1 MIITKQGNIISDK
14 NCTEVCL
21 TEICYKNL
29 KCYFQGV
36 VFCRGLKAGEE
47 SVKAIIDDFIKFKNI
62 LFSEIYGA
70 FIMIIKDLNSE
81 QIILFSDNSNMR
93 SLYIGNK
100 GVSNDFLEL
109 VKYQENVSFDKKRI
123 SEFLSLGTVYFRKTI
138 VKEIYMSDSQ
148 KYYLIHNNKISEF
161 SKNIG
166 NIDEISNID
175 HIDKFFEDIAYAIKD
190 RNITLDLTGGYD
202 SRMVYAELKN
212 HIPNINIFISGPDS
226 ASDVIVAKKIAKK
239 ENKQIDRYIPGKPKI
254 TEDYLYQLFR
264 YNQTFL
270 SFNSS
275 IRMEGF
281 TRYRKQKGYN
291 IRVTGDGG
299 VLHKDWWWIQDFP
312 FYNKKKV
319 DLNRFYR
326 QRIYLIEINAELFTE
341 EIKKY
346 FETMEEYFINNISRY
361 KKETNTQ
368 TYDMLY
374 YNVSGSKLS
383 KGYNIS
389 SNILDCY
396 APLWEIDLVRY
407 SYRLPRKKRFYYNF
421 IREVTTR
428 NAPEIAKVRTVYGLN
443 ASSKKSDK
451 IIDTV
456 YFIKEYFTKV
466 MRLFRRKFLN
476 KNVASDVDIWSPYE
490 EIKSLEVFDD
500 AVQYFK
506 DQNVLNNNI
515 KKENI
520 PDLICD
526 RLLLIYMINKYC
538 GGKVDFSD

>member
-190 RNITLDLTGGYD
+190 RN
-202 SRMVYAELKN
+202 
-212 HIPNINIFISGPDS
+212 
-226 ASDVIVAKKIAKK
+226 
-239 ENKQIDRYIPGKPKI
+239 
-254 TEDYLYQLFR
+254 
-264 YNQTFL
+264 
-270 SFNSS
+270 
-275 IRMEGF
+275 
-281 TRYRKQKGYN
+281 
-291 IRVTGDGG
+291 
-299 VLHKDWWWIQDFP
+299 
-312 FYNKKKV
+312 
-319 DLNRFYR
+319 
-326 QRIYLIEINAELFTE
+326 
-341 EIKKY
+341 
-346 FETMEEYFINNISRY
+346 
-361 KKETNTQ
+361 
-368 TYDMLY
+368 
-374 YNVSGSKLS
+374 
-383 KGYNIS
+383 
-389 SNILDCY
+389 
-396 APLWEIDLVRY
+396 
-407 SYRLPRKKRFYYNF
+407 KR
-421 IREVTTR
+421 
-428 NAPEIAKVRTVYGLN
+428 
-443 ASSKKSDK
+443 
-451 IIDTV
+451 
-456 YFIKEYFTKV
+456 
-466 MRLFRRKFLN
+466 
-476 KNVASDVDIWSPYE
+476 
-490 EIKSLEVFDD
+490 
-500 AVQYFK
+500 
-506 DQNVLNNNI
+506 
-515 KKENI
+515 
-520 PDLICD
+520 
-526 RLLLIYMINKYC
+526 
-538 GGKVDFSD
+538 